1 MIVRPD
7 GSSHLLITQP
17 DHAALAGRIMRH
29 WTAGGLRESSRVREV
44 LLAIDEHD
52 NGWLEVDAAP
62 IVDQASGKIL
72 DFVHAPDDV
81 RRDVWPRGVDR
92 LAATPYAAAL
102 VAQHALHIYER
113 YRTKPDWASFF
124 AGMESMRD
132 RYLLAVPSSID
143 ALLRD
148 YVFVRLGDLA
158 SLIFCN
164 GWSEALSES
173 GYTVHL
179 REALVV
185 ITPDPFSGHRFPI
198 EVPAIELP
206 DRPFNATSEVQRA
219 MASAPRRMVTG
230 TVCGGD
236 PEHSTGQVR
245 N

>member
-1 MIVRPD
+1 MIVRPA
-7 GSSHLLITQP
+7 GSSQLLITQP

-29 WTAGGLRESSRVREV
+29 WTAGGLQASPRVAEI
-44 LLAIDEHD
+44 LLAVDEHD
-52 NGWLEVDAAP
+52 NGWEEVDAAP
-62 IVDQASGKIL
+62 IVDEATGRIL

-81 RRDVWPRGVDR
+81 RQGVWPRAVDR

-113 YRTKPDWASFF
+113 YRAKPDWERFF

-132 RYLLAVPSSID
+132 RHLEAVPGAGID

-164 GWSEALSES
+164 GWSDALSES
-173 GYTVHL
+173 GYTL
-179 REALVV
+179 QLKKEQVV
-185 ITPDPFSGHRFPI
+185 VTPDPFGGQNFPF

-206 DRPFNATSEVQRA
+206 DRPFSSASEAHRA
-219 MASAPRRMVTG
+219 MAAAPRGAVTG
-230 TVCGGD
+230 TVCG
-236 PEHSTGQVR
+236 S
-245 N
+245 